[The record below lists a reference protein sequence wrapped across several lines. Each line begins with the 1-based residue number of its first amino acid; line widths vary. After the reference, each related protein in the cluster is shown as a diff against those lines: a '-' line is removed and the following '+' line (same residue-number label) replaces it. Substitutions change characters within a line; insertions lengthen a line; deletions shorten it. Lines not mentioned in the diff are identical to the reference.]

1 MIFDAPFCT
10 FLLSVMVLHVSDI
23 WLIEI
28 LPPICLVYACDSS
41 GEFHIR
47 SEVAYGLVPWSLLLL
62 CLQQWVLAASCIFRL
77 ACRAVWKLIKF
88 FTYTWRE
95 KCSAVQSPLLM
106 TGWLPEFSLS
116 KEGSTVGCILAKKWA
131 SIIVPVNWEKFW
143 ILSKKHS
150 CAIRSWVARQRQYP
164 FSGPHI
170 MDATNYRKA
179 GS

>member
-1 MIFDAPFCT
+1 MFFDARFCT
-10 FLLSVMVLHVSDI
+10 FSLSVMVLHVSDI

-28 LPPICLVYACDSS
+28 LPPISLVYACDSS

-47 SEVAYGLVPWSLLLL
+47 SDVTYGLVPWSLLFL
-62 CLQQWVLAASCIFRL
+62 CLQQWVLAGSCIFRL
-77 ACRAVWKLIKF
+77 ACNAVWKLIF
-88 FTYTWRE
+88 AYTWRGEE

-106 TGWLPEFSLS
+106 TGWLSEFSLS
-116 KEGSTVGCILAKKWA
+116 KEGSTVGCILAKKWV

-150 CAIRSWVARQRQYP
+150 CAIRSWVARQHQYP
-164 FSGPHI
+164 FSGPH

>member
-1 MIFDAPFCT
+1 MIFDAPFCA

-28 LPPICLVYACDSS
+28 LPPICLVYACDWS

-47 SEVAYGLVPWSLLLL
+47 SEVAYGLVPWSLLFL
-62 CLQQWVLAASCIFRL
+62 CLQQWVLAGSCIFRL
-77 ACRAVWKLIKF
+77 ACRAVWKLIF
-88 FTYTWRE
+88 AYTWRE
-95 KCSAVQSPLLM
+95 KCSALQSPLLM
-106 TGWLPEFSLS
+106 TGWLSEFSLS

-131 SIIVPVNWEKFW
+131 SIIVPVNWDNFW

-150 CAIRSWVARQRQYP
+150 CAIMPWVARQRRYP
-164 FSGPHI
+164 FSGPH
-170 MDATNYRKA
+170 MNATNYQTA